1 MRELL
6 ADLFVTLDGFAA
18 GERSPAF
25 FGYSGSELFGWI
37 EEQLAKPHTMVMGA
51 HTYRTL
57 AGIVAFAGDADASS
71 ARMTE
76 LPKLVFSSSLR
87 PPLDWANSTVI
98 AEAVADAVP
107 NLKKQQDGD
116 PLRVIGSLGLVRSL
130 LRLGLVDRLRL
141 MLFPQILGA
150 TGRERIFDELPDLNL
165 ELISTRALDG
175 RLVLLEYAPQEPT
188 QD

>member
-6 ADLFVTLDGFAA
+6 ADLFITVDGYAA
-18 GERSPAF
+18 GRESPAF
-25 FGYSGSELFGWI
+25 FGYSGPELFGWI

-107 NLKKQQDGD
+107 NLKQQDGD
-116 PLRVIGSLGLVRSL
+116 PLRVIGSVGLVRSL

-165 ELISTRALDG
+165 GLISTRVLDG

-188 QD
+188 RD